1 TVLARPPEPA
11 EREVVTAALAAN
23 RDRYAAD
30 PAMAAKAI
38 AHGDSPV
45 PGHIPVVELAAWT
58 LLSNTMLNL
67 DEALTRN

>member
-1 TVLARPPEPA
+1 
-11 EREVVTAALAAN
+11 
-23 RDRYAAD
+23 
-30 PAMAAKAI
+30 MAAKAI

-45 PGHIPVVELAAWT
+45 PGHIPAVELAAWT